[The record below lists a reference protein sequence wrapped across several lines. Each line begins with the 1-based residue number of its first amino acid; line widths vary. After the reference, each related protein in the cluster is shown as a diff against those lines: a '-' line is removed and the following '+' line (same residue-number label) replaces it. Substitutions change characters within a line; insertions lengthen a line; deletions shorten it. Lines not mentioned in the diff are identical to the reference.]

1 MSERKPAEIKDVFI
15 SYHTQSAGDAVGKI
29 CAALEGAGISC
40 WYAPRNVGA
49 NYAQSI
55 VEAIRG
61 CRVFLL
67 VLNKE
72 SNLSAHVLNEINC
85 AFDRFRNHEDITLLP
100 FRIDDC
106 TLSDDVYYYLGRIH
120 IMDGACP
127 PELVRIQ
134 ELVARVSVILGKET
148 ERTAVLPAPEG
159 LPTSFGTAAARRE
172 YCQTY
177 RLTGSMVYPDS
188 HFVGRGRE
196 LAEIGRS
203 LSGGSNKMFLVGM
216 GGIGKSE
223 IARMYIKQRQADYDV
238 ILWVSFTES
247 LEQTLI
253 SDYAFP
259 IQGLNRTAFPED
271 TDQDYFQ
278 RKLRILKEISDRRIL
293 IVLDNFDVTEDPQL
307 EAFCGGPYSVLFTT
321 RYHQESRHFPE
332 VEVREMT
339 DESELLE
346 LFRAEYTRNLD
357 EMALAHV
364 KTILRQLNGHTLSIR
379 LVASA
384 MQHRRIQPE
393 KMAELLNSGAAAMAR
408 ENTKAADM
416 IFGQLKE
423 VFRLSTLSENE
434 QYLLKNL
441 VLIPLRGIG
450 VETLLDWCGTEDF
463 DVIDELIKKS
473 WVIHNPATDEVH
485 LHPLVADLFQ
495 EKLAEDPECCNHL
508 LTALLEAVEQAP
520 NSDYK
525 WKLQLL
531 DIVATA
537 CGRMPAKHPMR
548 WKALEA
554 WAQISFATDRY
565 LKSAEICRELKTM
578 AQKLEETLYV
588 YNRLAHIETLT
599 GNPAEC
605 RTIAQEG
612 YAAVENISLDELNM
626 DAGYLYVE
634 LLHRLV
640 ESNRALGDYE
650 TAVFYGR
657 KAAGLEGRF
666 HNAFGSTRQGAW
678 GWSEYHLA
686 MALYMSGDLEESETR
701 IRHAIALFQE
711 VGEQWSASF
720 SYDALGQI
728 LMKKGQFEDA
738 LGLNQQSLDILRPMV
753 GDNHR
758 NIATGLENRGNIYR
772 AMGEK
777 RQAADCFTRAASIY
791 HELNLTRREE
801 KALAALRDIQ
811 E

>member
-1 MSERKPAEIKDVFI
+1 MAELTSAETRDVFI
-15 SYHTQSAGDAVGKI
+15 SYHTQSAGDAVRKI
-29 CAALEGAGISC
+29 CGALESAGISC

-72 SNLSAHVLNEINC
+72 SNLSAHVLNEVNC
-85 AFDRFRNHEDITLLP
+85 AFDRFRNHEDIVLLP

-127 PELVRIQ
+127 PEIARIQ
-134 ELVARVSVILGKET
+134 ELVARVCVILGKET
-148 ERTAVLPAPEG
+148 ERTAVLSAQEG
-159 LPTSFGTAAARRE
+159 PVSSGAAVSEDPGR
-172 YCQTY
+172 TY

-196 LAEIGRS
+196 LAEIGRG
-203 LSGGSNKMFLVGM
+203 LSGGSNKLFLVGM

-223 IARMYIKQRQADYDV
+223 IARMYIKQHQADYDV
-238 ILWVSFTES
+238 ILWVSFTDS

-259 IQGLNRTAFPED
+259 IQGLSRTAFPED
-271 TDQDYFQ
+271 TDRDYFQ
-278 RKLRILKEISDRRIL
+278 RKLRVLKEISDRRIL

-307 EAFCGGPYSVLFTT
+307 EAFCGGSYSVLFTT

-346 LFRAEYTRNLD
+346 LFRSEYTRGLD
-357 EMALAHV
+357 ETALAHV
-364 KTILRQLNGHTLSIR
+364 KAILRQLNGHTLSIR

-393 KMAELLNSGAAAMAR
+393 KMVQLLKSGAAAMAK

-423 VFRLSTLSENE
+423 VFRLSTLSEDE

-441 VLIPLRGIG
+441 VLIPLRGIS
-450 VETLLDWCGTEDF
+450 VETLFDWCGAEDF
-463 DVIDELIKKS
+463 DVIDDLIKKS

-485 LHPLVADLFQ
+485 LHPLVADLCQ
-495 EKLAEDPECCNHL
+495 EKLAEDPECCNRL
-508 LTALLEAVEQAP
+508 LASLLEAVGHAP
-520 NSDYK
+520 DSGYE

-531 DIVATA
+531 DVVASA
-537 CGRMPAKHPMR
+537 CGRMPAGHPMR
-548 WKALEA
+548 RRALEA
-554 WAQISFATDRY
+554 WAQICFTTDRY
-565 LKSAEICRELKTM
+565 QKAIEICVDLKSM
-578 AQKLEETLYV
+578 ASTLEETLYV
-588 YNRLAHIETLT
+588 YNRLAHIEVLK
-599 GNPAEC
+599 GDPARC
-605 RTIAQEG
+605 REIAREG
-612 YAAVENISLDELNM
+612 YAAVEHMSPDELNT

-666 HNAFGSTRQGAW
+666 HNAFGSTKEGAW

-686 MALYMSGDLEESETR
+686 MALTMSGDLEEGEAR
-701 IRHAIALFQE
+701 IRHAIALFEE
-711 VGEQWSASF
+711 VGELWSASF

-728 LMKKGQFEDA
+728 QMKKGQFEDA
-738 LGLNQQSLDILRPMV
+738 LRLNQHSQDILRPMV

-758 NIATGLENRGNIYR
+758 NIATCFENRGSIYR

-777 RQAADCFTRAASIY
+777 QRAADCFARAAAIY
-791 HELNLTRREE
+791 HELNLTKREE
-801 KALAALRDIQ
+801 KALAALRDVQ
-811 E
+811 A